1 MTVVT
6 NNHTSPLGLPRGLV
20 IQPGASVRVDNW
32 RILRNHAVV
41 AAWLAAG
48 VLSVEDGTEQPAKV
62 ERASVAVPVA
72 VSAPVAEAVVDH
84 AVDLR
89 VQYTEL
95 FGSEPDGRW
104 GDKRIQDAIDAKLAE

>member
-48 VLSVEDGTEQPAKV
+48 VLSVEDGTEHPAKV
-62 ERASVAVPVA
+62 ERAPVAVPVA
-72 VSAPVAEAVVDH
+72 VSAPVAAPVVDH

-89 VQYTEL
+89 VQYAEL
-95 FGSEPDGRW
+95 FG
-104 GDKRIQDAIDAKLAE
+104 KRAYHGWSAEELRQKIDAKLAE

>member
-62 ERASVAVPVA
+62 ERAPVA

-84 AVDLR
+84 ADVPAVDLR
-89 VQYTEL
+89 VQYAEL

>member
-20 IQPGASVRVDNW
+20 IQPGTSVRVDNW

-48 VLSVEDGTEQPAKV
+48 VLSVEDGTEQSAKV
-62 ERASVAVPVA
+62 ERAPVA
-72 VSAPVAEAVVDH
+72 APVGDH
-84 AVDLR
+84 ATDLR
-89 VQYTEL
+89 AQYAEL
-95 FGSEPDGRW
+95 FG
-104 GDKRIQDAIDAKLAE
+104 KRAYHGWSAEELRQKIDAKLAE